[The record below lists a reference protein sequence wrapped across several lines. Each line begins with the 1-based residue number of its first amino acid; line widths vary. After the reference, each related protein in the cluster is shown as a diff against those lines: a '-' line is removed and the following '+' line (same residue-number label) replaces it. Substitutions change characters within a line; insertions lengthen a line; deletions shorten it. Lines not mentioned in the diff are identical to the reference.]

1 MQNFDKHNLSELVG
15 KHLVYTYD
23 NGWNYEIY
31 VKNSTTMDYR
41 IHSGIV
47 GNRWVKDQH
56 VYIVQVAKA
65 VFKISWTEPTGTDV
79 SLIINLE
86 DKIFHGTYSSRVGS
100 STIQK
105 KPFAFKTT
113 ILRKCKRIAMPDQLI
128 QLKSSTNLQPSP
140 LFVIVVKTEKTLSIV
155 LPANCPPTFHKTC
168 QQTKQ
173 RTELNIER
181 STLFFCPVI
190 QISAIFPT
198 EHF

>member
-47 GNRWVKDQH
+47 GNRWVKDQQ

-79 SLIINLE
+79 SLIVNLE
-86 DKIFHGTYSSRVGS
+86 DKIFHGTIFFPRW
-100 STIQK
+100 
-105 KPFAFKTT
+105 
-113 ILRKCKRIAMPDQLI
+113 
-128 QLKSSTNLQPSP
+128 
-140 LFVIVVKTEKTLSIV
+140 VINNPEKTVCFQNDHIAQMQAYRDAGPAYPTEVIDEFATITFIRDCGENREDIINCPASE
-155 LPANCPPTFHKTC
+155 LPADFPQN
-168 QQTKQ
+168 
-173 RTELNIER
+173 L
-181 STLFFCPVI
+181 
-190 QISAIFPT
+190 SAN
-198 EHF
+198 

>member
-1 MQNFDKHNLSELVG
+1 MQNFDKHNLSKLVG

-47 GNRWVKDQH
+47 GNRWVKDQQ

-86 DKIFHGTYSSRVGS
+86 DKIFHGTIFFPRW
-100 STIQK
+100 
-105 KPFAFKTT
+105 
-113 ILRKCKRIAMPDQLI
+113 
-128 QLKSSTNLQPSP
+128 
-140 LFVIVVKTEKTLSIV
+140 VINNPEKTVCFQNDHIAQMQAYRDAGPAYPTEVIDEFATITFIRDCGENREDIINCPASE
-155 LPANCPPTFHKTC
+155 LPADFPQN
-168 QQTKQ
+168 
-173 RTELNIER
+173 L
-181 STLFFCPVI
+181 
-190 QISAIFPT
+190 SAN
-198 EHF
+198 